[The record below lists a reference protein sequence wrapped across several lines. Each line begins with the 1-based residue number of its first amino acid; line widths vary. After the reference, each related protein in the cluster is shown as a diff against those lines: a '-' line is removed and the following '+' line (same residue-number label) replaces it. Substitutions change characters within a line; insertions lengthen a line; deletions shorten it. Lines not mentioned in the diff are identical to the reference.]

1 MTWTWIK
8 GLIAHRRSRI
18 LGVIAGV
25 MVAVALLASIGAF
38 LSSTTSKMTERAVS
52 TVATDWQVEVSNG
65 ADPAN
70 VLKQVKAFDSVSVAT
85 PAQIAST
92 PGFAARSKASS
103 QQTGAG
109 KVIGLP
115 RGFSATFPGQI
126 RTLAGKSHGILIAQ
140 QTAANLDAKP
150 GQTVSVSRPGMPPA
164 MVRVDGVVEMS
175 AADSFFQKV
184 GAPVGSQPQA
194 PPDNVMLMPTKRFTS
209 IMGSGRGA
217 VTTQIFANIN
227 HSLPGSPSS
236 AYTQVSGQARNLE
249 TKLAGN
255 GLVGDNIGTALDA
268 ARADALY
275 AQILFLFLGLP
286 GAIIAGLVTAAIA
299 SSGGNRR
306 RRDAALLRTRGAST
320 SDLVRLAFSES
331 AIAAGVGVALGLI
344 VALVVGKSVFGT
356 ASFGA
361 STISALLWA
370 CGAALMGIT
379 ITTLTIAVPAW
390 KDARGLTVAG
400 QQRQVGRTRQSPF
413 WMRYGV
419 DFLLLIAAGLVFWQA
434 SKGGYKLVLAP
445 EGVAQVSV
453 NWYALISP
461 VFAWIG
467 AGLLSYRIA
476 DLVLRR
482 GQRSLAAGIKPIAGQ
497 LSPTVASTMGR
508 QRRLLAG
515 SIALVALTLA
525 FAASTAVFNSTY
537 QQQAEVDARLSNGAD
552 VTVTESPGRV
562 VGPGEASRLS
572 QVSGVK
578 AVEPLQHR
586 FAYVGS
592 DLQDLY
598 GVKPSSIESAGQ
610 LQNAWFQGGSAGNL
624 MSQLAAKPDSVL
636 VSAETVTDFQ
646 LKPNDLIRLRL
657 QDGVTKKF
665 MTVPFHYIGI
675 ANEFPT
681 APRDSFFVA
690 NASYVAQKT
699 GSDAVGSFLIQTD
712 GTSPATVAAAVKQ
725 KVGTSAQV
733 TDIVT
738 ERKVVG
744 SNLTAVE
751 LSGLTKVEL
760 GFALALAI
768 AASGLTLGLGLQER
782 RRTYA
787 IASALGATNRQLG
800 AFVWSE
806 SGFVLGG
813 GLVLGAAMASGMV
826 YLLVK
831 ILTSVFDP
839 PPDALAIPW
848 LYLTCA
854 ALIVVAAT
862 GSASALMLRSLRRP
876 AIEEL
881 RDL

>member
-1 MTWTWIK
+1 MK
-8 GLIAHRRSRI
+8 GLLAHRRSRI
-18 LGVIAGV
+18 LGVVAGV
-25 MVAVALLASIGAF
+25 TVAVALLASIGSF
-38 LSSTTSKMTERAVS
+38 LSSTTSQMTERAIS
-52 TVATDWQVEVSNG
+52 TVATDWQVEVGNG
-65 ADPAN
+65 ANPGT
-70 VLKQVKAFDSVSVAT
+70 VLKQVRAFDSVSIAKPVEIAAT
-85 PAQIAST
+85 PSFST
-92 PGFAARSKASS
+92 VTKASS

-109 KVIGLP
+109 RVIGLP
-115 RGFSATFPGQI
+115 QGFSKTFPGQI
-126 RTLAGKSHGILIAQ
+126 RTLAGKGDGVLIAQ
-140 QTAANLDAKP
+140 QTAANLDATP
-150 GQTVSVSRPGMPPA
+150 GQTVSLDRPGMKPA
-164 MVRVDGVVEMS
+164 RVRIDGVVEMP
-175 AADSFFQKV
+175 AADSFFQNV

-194 PPDNVMLMPTKRFTS
+194 PPDNVMLMPAKKFQS
-209 IMGSGRGA
+209 IMATGQTA
-217 VTTQIFANIN
+217 VTTQVFANV
-227 HSLPGSPSS
+227 HHTLPGSPSA
-236 AYTQVSGQARNLE
+236 AYTEVSGQARNLE
-249 TKLAGN
+249 TKLAGG
-255 GLVGDNIGTALDA
+255 GLVGDNIGSALDS

-299 SSGGNRR
+299 SSGANRR

-320 SDLVRLAFSES
+320 SDLVRLALAES
-331 AIAAGVGVALGLI
+331 AVAAGLGVVLGLAT
-344 VALVVGKSVFGT
+344 ALMVGKIVFGT

-361 STISALLWA
+361 GAVSALLWA
-370 CGAALMGIT
+370 GGAAAVGMVIT
-379 ITTLTIAVPAW
+379 ALTIALPAW
-390 KDARGLTVAG
+390 NDARALTVSG
-400 QQRQVGRTRQSPF
+400 QQSQIGRTQRSPL

-419 DFLLLIAAGLVFWQA
+419 DFLLLSAAGLVFWQA

-445 EGVAQVSV
+445 EGVSQVSV
-453 NWYALISP
+453 NWYSLLSP
-461 VFAWIG
+461 IFAWVG

-476 DLVLRR
+476 DLLLRR
-482 GQRSLAAGIKPIAGQ
+482 GQKPLAASLKPLAGQ

-508 QRRLLAG
+508 QRNLLAG

-552 VTVTESPGRV
+552 VTVTESPGKV
-562 VGPGEASRLS
+562 VGPGEAANLA
-572 QVSGVK
+572 QIGGVK

-598 GVKPSSIESAGQ
+598 GVQPASIESAGQ
-610 LQNAWFQGGSAGNL
+610 LQDAWFQGGTAGDL
-624 MSQLAAKPDSVL
+624 MNQLAAKPDSVL

-646 LKPNDLIRLRL
+646 LKPDDMIRLRL

-665 MTVPFHYIGI
+665 KTVPFHYIGI

-681 APRDSFFVA
+681 APSDSFLVA
-690 NASYVAQKT
+690 NADYVSKKT
-699 GSDAVGSFLIQTD
+699 GSNAIGNFLIQTD
-712 GTSPATVAAAVKQ
+712 GTSPATVAASVKK

-733 TDIVT
+733 TDIVN

-760 GFALALAI
+760 GFALALSL
-768 AASGLTLGLGLQER
+768 AASGLALGLGLQER

-800 AFVWSE
+800 GFVWSE
-806 SGFVLGG
+806 SSFVLAG
-813 GLVLGAAMASGMV
+813 GLVLGAAISTGMV

-839 PPDALAIPW
+839 PPDTLAIPW

-854 ALIVVAAT
+854 ILVVVVAVAL
-862 GSASALMLRSLRRP
+862 ASALMLRSLRRP